1 MGTLVLVTG
10 ESGTGKSASMRT
22 FKGGELSVFNVST
35 KPLPFKN
42 IGDEKIAV
50 INVAGYEELQKKLE
64 LAKNKS
70 IVIDDAQ
77 YLMAFEYFGS
87 VEEKGYEKFTRMG
100 KNFFSLIKQASNMEN
115 DKIIYFFMHIE
126 RDDEGYERAK
136 TLGKLLEEKLTL
148 EGLFTISL
156 KSIIK
161 DDGAGSLNYYFRTKS
176 TGFDR
181 VKTPIG
187 MFEDE
192 YIENDL
198 KKVDKIIREY
208 YGLSENDRGKD
219 VRFSKKKKEEINAER

>member
-1 MGTLVLVTG
+1 MGTLVLITG

-35 KPLPFKN
+35 KPLPFRNK
-42 IGDEKIAV
+42 GDEKITV
-50 INVAGYEELQKKLE
+50 INVTGYEELQKKLE

-77 YLMAFEYFGS
+77 YLMAFEYFGA
-87 VEEKGYEKFTRMG
+87 VEERGYEKYTRMG
-100 KNFFSLIKQASNMEN
+100 KNFYSVVKQASNMDN
-115 DKIIYFFMHIE
+115 DKIIYFLMHIE
-126 RDDEGYERAK
+126 RDADGYERAK

-161 DDGAGSLNYYFRTKS
+161 DDGTGSLSYYFRTKG

-187 MFEDE
+187 MFEEE

-198 KKVDKIIREY
+198 KKVDRAIREY
-208 YGLSENDRGKD
+208 YGLSENERETDE
-219 VRFSKKKKEEINAER
+219 RFKKKKKESVDA

>member
-1 MGTLVLVTG
+1 MGTLVLITG

-35 KPLPFKN
+35 KPLPFRNK
-42 IGDEKIAV
+42 GEEKITV

-64 LAKNKS
+64 IAKNKS

-77 YLMAFEYFGS
+77 YLMAFEFFGS
-87 VEEKGYEKFTRMG
+87 VDEKGYEKYTRMG
-100 KNFFSLIKQASNMEN
+100 KNFFSLVKQASNMDN
-115 DKIIYFFMHIE
+115 DKIIYFIMHLE
-126 RDDEGYERAK
+126 RDAEGYERAK

-161 DDGAGSLNYYFRTKS
+161 DDGAGGLSYYFRTRS

-187 MFEDE
+187 MFEEE

-198 KKVDKIIREY
+198 KKVDKIIRDY
-208 YGLSENDRGKD
+208 YGLSENERSKD
-219 VRFSKKKKEEINAER
+219 KRFPKRKEEDVNV